1 VGGNGL
7 NIESVAAAIYSARP
21 SEGMS
26 DEFKRGA
33 DSARWEVAYFL
44 ASKYENED
52 PNFNVRAFLKA
63 CGF

>member
-1 VGGNGL
+1 MNT
-7 NIESVAAAIYSARP
+7 EPVAAAIYAARP
-21 SEGMS
+21 AEGMS

-33 DSARWEVAYFL
+33 NSARWEVAYFL